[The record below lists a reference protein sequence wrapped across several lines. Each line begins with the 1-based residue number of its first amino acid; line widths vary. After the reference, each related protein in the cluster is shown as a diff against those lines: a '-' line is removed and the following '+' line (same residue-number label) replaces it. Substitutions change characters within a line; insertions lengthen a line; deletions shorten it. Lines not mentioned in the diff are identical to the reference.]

1 MFANIF
7 FSDVRDRYQRLS
19 LRERLLVLLVL
30 GVVFYFFFDG
40 VVFDSQHRRRH
51 ELESSEAQ
59 LQKQIAEVS
68 LELSSVARPRSDEL
82 ERREQ
87 EYRSLK
93 QKVEQLDAVLAG
105 VSAETPKI
113 AKLVGGV
120 LAAVPVRVKA
130 VGVKTVPVKALLGN
144 AQPSAAPAS
153 GKTEMA
159 AAQQPIYK
167 HGVDIE
173 LRGSYL
179 DLLNYLNKLED
190 AHTKLFWSDAAFSAG
205 TYPENTLRA
214 SVFMLS
220 TKSNL

>member
-120 LAAVPVRVKA
+120 LAAGRH
-130 VGVKTVPVKALLGN
+130 
-144 AQPSAAPAS
+144 
-153 GKTEMA
+153 M
-159 AAQQPIYK
+159 
-167 HGVDIE
+167 
-173 LRGSYL
+173 GSHLPYQ
-179 DLLNYLNKLED
+179 
-190 AHTKLFWSDAAFSAG
+190 G
-205 TYPENTLRA
+205 
-214 SVFMLS
+214 
-220 TKSNL
+220 SNLHSLHWKAKSQPLDHQGSPTVY